1 MIKNENS
8 QDFMLV
14 SKIVELF
21 LEDKNNVWEIR
32 NNNVQ
37 ATQGHLY
44 RNAIN
49 NNISKLCPSG

>member
-1 MIKNENS
+1 MKT
-8 QDFMLV
+8 MLV

-49 NNISKLCPSG
+49 NDISRLCPSG

>member
-37 ATQGHLY
+37 ATQGYLY

-49 NNISKLCPSG
+49 NNISKLCPSE